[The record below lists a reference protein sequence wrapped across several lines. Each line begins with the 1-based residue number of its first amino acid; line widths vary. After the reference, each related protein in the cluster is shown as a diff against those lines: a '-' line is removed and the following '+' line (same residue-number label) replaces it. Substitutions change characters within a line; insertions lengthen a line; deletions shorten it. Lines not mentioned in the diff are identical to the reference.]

1 MGTFAAAEADAE
13 MQDEE
18 APADDAP
25 PDQMQEE
32 AEAEQVNYAQ
42 EAEVGQAADGENE
55 SHQAGGQGVEQE
67 EQVEE
72 DESPLPPGWE
82 KIWSEEHENYYHWHK
97 ATKTASWERPAPEPE
112 EKAEGKG
119 VSSKGNAKGQAP
131 KGKGNAGQP
140 NMLKGGNEAGKGKA
154 PTKNAKTVLQPT
166 NILKRQSPADSGYG
180 DNPDRPSK
188 SQDK

>member
-42 EAEVGQAADGENE
+42 EAEIGQAADEENE
-55 SHQAGGQGVEQE
+55 SHQAGGQGVEDE
-67 EQVEE
+67 EQEEE

-82 KIWSEEHENYYHWHK
+82 KIWSDEHENYYYWHK
-97 ATKTASWERPAPEPE
+97 ATKTASWEHPAPAPE

-119 VSSKGNAKGQAP
+119 LSSKGNAKGQAP
-131 KGKGNAGQP
+131 KGKGNAVQP

-154 PTKNAKTVLQPT
+154 PTKNAKTVVQPA
-166 NILKRQSPADSGYG
+166 LKREAPADSGYG
-180 DNPDRPSK
+180 NNPD
-188 SQDK
+188 